1 MTSSDPKPVKV
12 VNNLVTACTS
22 ARFNPSA
29 QLLALSSQ
37 SVERSVKLVNTSS
50 LSVYQN
56 YPSVVDKMSK
66 PTDLDFSPNSGY
78 FAVGTSKGVVHMY
91 RLQHFNGY

>member
-1 MTSSDPKPVKV
+1 MHVSQVQPVSS
-12 VNNLVTACTS
+12 T
-22 ARFNPSA
+22 PSP
-29 QLLALSSQ
+29 LFQ